1 MDVEKLIQQ
10 RTSLLKKY
18 GRDQLKQ
25 ANDPLIFQK
34 LSPEDQQKLVSY
46 CIQSF
51 KHRKTPN
58 NRWSSYGLKH
68 LFEDEEPG
76 GFYVYNGQFKGAMLI
91 AGFIP
96 EAAGELNWIYC
107 ISQKSPALVKH
118 NKLSVKMV

>member
-10 RTSLLKKY
+10 RTPLLKKY

-51 KHRKTPN
+51 K
-58 NRWSSYGLKH
+58 YGRL
-68 LFEDEEPG
+68 
-76 GFYVYNGQFKGAMLI
+76 
-91 AGFIP
+91 
-96 EAAGELNWIYC
+96 
-107 ISQKSPALVKH
+107 
-118 NKLSVKMV
+118 